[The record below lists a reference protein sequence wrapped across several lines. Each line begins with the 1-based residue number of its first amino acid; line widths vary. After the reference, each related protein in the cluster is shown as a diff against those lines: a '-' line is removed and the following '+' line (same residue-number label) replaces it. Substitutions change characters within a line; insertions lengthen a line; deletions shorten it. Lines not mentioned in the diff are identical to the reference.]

1 MSRLNSYTTSRSW
14 NLVCI
19 SYFLIINR
27 ILNISYILFIN
38 IKGGVDKNNSAY
50 TVKIIRTI

>member
-50 TVKIIRTI
+50 TVKIVRTI